1 MPSDVK
7 AISPLLERVIRLIE
21 KSHCVAGEE
30 LAVELALREALNNAV
45 VHGNRLDP
53 GKLVQVYCRCELGKE
68 LSLVVRDQGIGFDPN
83 GISDPL
89 ALKNLEAEH
98 GRGILL
104 MRSQMDEVSFE
115 RGGTEVHMHKTASIR
130 AIQRSARE
138 SDNPSSRDV
147 KGSADSD
154 RSKQSPPMR
163 PTEKN
168 MLRISITENATEM
181 RLVLQGRLTGLQVDE
196 LKTSWKAASQLLKG
210 RACKVDIDQL
220 TFIDKE
226 GNRVLR
232 AMSREGAQFVANDL
246 YMRGVAEELKSGN
259 GYGLSGMITS
269 FLRLSRR

>member
-1 MPSDVK
+1 MRIESVQTRESDSYLEIEALMPSDVK

-68 LSLVVRDQGIGFDPN
+68 LSLVVRDQGIRFDPN

-89 ALKNLEAEH
+89 ALENLEAEH

-130 AIQRSARE
+130 AIKRSARE

-147 KGSADSD
+147 RGSADSD

-163 PTEKN
+163 PRE
-168 MLRISITENATEM
+168 R
-181 RLVLQGRLTGLQVDE
+181 
-196 LKTSWKAASQLLKG
+196 KT
-210 RACKVDIDQL
+210 C
-220 TFIDKE
+220 
-226 GNRVLR
+226 
-232 AMSREGAQFVANDL
+232 
-246 YMRGVAEELKSGN
+246 
-259 GYGLSGMITS
+259 
-269 FLRLSRR
+269 